1 MSKVEKIMDDLCRA
15 LKDEYNTKEPPVL
28 FLDKESYYSLVTDMK
43 KRAFNPQSCSGNMP
57 HLSITM
63 MTPYGFDLKIFNK
76 TELYALTNVINKICE
91 DE

>member
-1 MSKVEKIMDDLCRA
+1 MTKVEKIMEDLCRA

-28 FLDKESYYSLVTDMK
+28 FLDKESYYGLVTDM
-43 KRAFNPQSCSGNMP
+43 RNRLLNPQNSSGSGQ
-57 HLSITM
+57 HFSITM